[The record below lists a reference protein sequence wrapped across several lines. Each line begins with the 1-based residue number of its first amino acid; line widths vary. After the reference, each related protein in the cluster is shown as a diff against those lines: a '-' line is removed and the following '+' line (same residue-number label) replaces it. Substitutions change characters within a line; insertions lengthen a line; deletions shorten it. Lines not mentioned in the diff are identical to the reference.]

1 MTSDTNRIADDVA
14 RHRERI
20 WAEMPR
26 VAKPDSRFHWD
37 FSSFI
42 ADFDGSDECARRVR
56 ELDAYADGGPV
67 FITPDNSTEALRA
80 QAMADGRTILMT
92 TYGIG
97 RGFLQLDPSRVPA
110 AERRYAATLDGMDH
124 YATPVTLADLRGGPV
139 IRLLVTGGSAV
150 SANGVRF
157 GKGHGYFDLEWAL
170 LSEIG
175 RVDETSQIVDVV
187 HNCQVVAETLEGE
200 DHDVP
205 VDWIITPTRTV
216 RVAVPG
222 RRIGHVRWDLL
233 EGGPLD
239 QIPPIQELRAA
250 LVTGTRP

>member
-1 MTSDTNRIADDVA
+1 MTDDIA
-14 RHRERI
+14 RRRERI
-20 WAEMPR
+20 WADLAL

-42 ADFDGSDECARRVR
+42 ADFDGSDFCARQVR
-56 ELDAYADGGPV
+56 KLAAYADDGPV

-97 RGFLQLDPSRVPA
+97 RGFLQLDPSQVPTSQ
-110 AERRYAATLDGMDH
+110 RRYAATLDGMDH
-124 YATPVTLADLRGGPV
+124 YATPVTLAELRGGPA
-139 IRLLVTGGSAV
+139 IKLLVTGGSAV

-157 GKGHGYFDLEWAL
+157 GKGHGYFDLEWAI

-175 RVDETSQIVDVV
+175 RVDATSQIVDVV
-187 HNCQVVAETLEGE
+187 HDCQVVAETLEGE

-216 RVAVPG
+216 RVADPG
-222 RRIGHVRWDLL
+222 RRAGHIRWELL
-233 EGGPLD
+233 EGSPLE
-239 QIPPIQELRAA
+239 QIPPVQELRAA
-250 LVTGTRP
+250 LVNGPRP